1 MALYKRGSE
10 LKDLVVAVGCGL
22 IAVVIGVS
30 GVIMMTRRLVEDDS
44 LPIPLEL
51 TRTKTQTNGM

>member
-10 LKDLVVAVGCGL
+10 LKDPVVAVGCGL

-30 GVIMMTRRLVEDDS
+30 GVIMMTRRLVEDHS
-44 LPIPLEL
+44 FEL